1 MYRIINIRLKLII
14 INISRHIM
22 ISIRDGIR
30 HCNGIASND
39 AAFRRRLLRM
49 SVCLFSTSLAF
60 APSVSRTDSICA
72 ELSIAT
78 ILLVPP
84 SGKPVSSINA
94 SSLCDR
100 HTVLKESIVKNST
113 ITYEII
119 FLCLKI
125 RLNIHTAFFI
135 TNLGFIIPLF
145 SCILK

>member
-14 INISRHIM
+14 RNISRHIM
-22 ISIRDGIR
+22 ISIRAGIR
-30 HCNGIASND
+30 HCNGMASND
-39 AAFRRRLLRM
+39 TTFRRRLLRM

-72 ELSIAT
+72 ELSIAA

-113 ITYEII
+113 ITYEIV

-145 SCILK
+145 SYM

>member
-22 ISIRDGIR
+22 ISIRAGIR
-30 HCNGIASND
+30 HCNGMASND

>member
-22 ISIRDGIR
+22 ISIRAGIR
-30 HCNGIASND
+30 HCNGMASND

-94 SSLCDR
+94 ISLCDR

-113 ITYEII
+113 ITYEIV

>member
-14 INISRHIM
+14 RNISRHIM
-22 ISIRDGIR
+22 ISIRAGIR
-30 HCNGIASND
+30 HCNGMASND
-39 AAFRRRLLRM
+39 TAFRRRLLRM

-72 ELSIAT
+72 ELSIAA

-94 SSLCDR
+94 NSLCDR

-113 ITYEII
+113 ITYEIV

-145 SCILK
+145 SYM

>member
-22 ISIRDGIR
+22 ISIRAGIR

-39 AAFRRRLLRM
+39 AAFRRRLLRI

-94 SSLCDR
+94 ISLCDR

>member
-14 INISRHIM
+14 RNISRHIM
-22 ISIRDGIR
+22 ISIRAGIR
-30 HCNGIASND
+30 HCNGMASND
-39 AAFRRRLLRM
+39 AALRRRLLRI

-94 SSLCDR
+94 NSLCDR

-113 ITYEII
+113 ITYEIV

>member
-14 INISRHIM
+14 RNISRHIM
-22 ISIRDGIR
+22 ISIRAGIR
-30 HCNGIASND
+30 HCNGMASND

-72 ELSIAT
+72 ELSIAA

-125 RLNIHTAFFI
+125 RLYIHTAFFI
-135 TNLGFIIPLF
+135 TNLGFIITLF
-145 SCILK
+145 SFILK

>member
-1 MYRIINIRLKLII
+1 
-14 INISRHIM
+14 M
-22 ISIRDGIR
+22 ISIRTGIR
-30 HCNGIASND
+30 HCNGMASND

-113 ITYEII
+113 ITYEIV

-145 SCILK
+145 SYM

>member
-1 MYRIINIRLKLII
+1 MYRIINIRFKLII

-22 ISIRDGIR
+22 ISIRAGIR

-72 ELSIAT
+72 ELSIAA

-113 ITYEII
+113 ITYEIV

>member
-22 ISIRDGIR
+22 ISIRAGIR
-30 HCNGIASND
+30 HCNGMASND

-100 HTVLKESIVKNST
+100 HTALKESIVKNST

>member
-22 ISIRDGIR
+22 ISILAGIR

-39 AAFRRRLLRM
+39 AAFRRRLLRI

-94 SSLCDR
+94 ISLCDR

>member
-14 INISRHIM
+14 RNISRHIM
-22 ISIRDGIR
+22 ISIRAGIR
-30 HCNGIASND
+30 HCNGMASND
-39 AAFRRRLLRM
+39 TAFRRRLLRM

-72 ELSIAT
+72 ELSIAA

-145 SCILK
+145 SYM

>member
-14 INISRHIM
+14 RNISRHIM
-22 ISIRDGIR
+22 ISIRAGIR
-30 HCNGIASND
+30 HCNGMASND

-49 SVCLFSTSLAF
+49 SVCLLSTSLTF

-72 ELSIAT
+72 ELSIAA

-113 ITYEII
+113 ITYEIV

-135 TNLGFIIPLF
+135 TNLGIIIPLF

>member
-22 ISIRDGIR
+22 ISIRAGIR

>member
-22 ISIRDGIR
+22 ISIRAGIR

-39 AAFRRRLLRM
+39 AAFRRRLLRI

>member
-14 INISRHIM
+14 RNISRHIM
-22 ISIRDGIR
+22 ISIRAGIR
-30 HCNGIASND
+30 HCNGMASND

-49 SVCLFSTSLAF
+49 SVCLLSTSLTF

-72 ELSIAT
+72 ELSIAA

-113 ITYEII
+113 ITYEIV

>member
-14 INISRHIM
+14 RNISRHIM
-22 ISIRDGIR
+22 ISIRTGIR
-30 HCNGIASND
+30 HCNGMASND

-145 SCILK
+145 SYM

>member
-22 ISIRDGIR
+22 ISIRAGIR

-39 AAFRRRLLRM
+39 AAFRRRLLRI

-113 ITYEII
+113 ITYEIV

>member
-14 INISRHIM
+14 RNISRHIM
-22 ISIRDGIR
+22 ISIRAGIR
-30 HCNGIASND
+30 HCNGMASND
-39 AAFRRRLLRM
+39 AAFRRRLLRI

-72 ELSIAT
+72 ELSIAA

-94 SSLCDR
+94 NSLCDR

-113 ITYEII
+113 ITYEIV

-145 SCILK
+145 SYM

>member
-14 INISRHIM
+14 RNISRHIM
-22 ISIRDGIR
+22 ISIRAGIR

-39 AAFRRRLLRM
+39 AAFRRRLLRI

-94 SSLCDR
+94 NSLCDR

-113 ITYEII
+113 ITYEIV

>member
-14 INISRHIM
+14 RNISRHIM
-22 ISIRDGIR
+22 ISIRAGIR
-30 HCNGIASND
+30 HCNGMASND
-39 AAFRRRLLRM
+39 AAFRRRLLHI
-49 SVCLFSTSLAF
+49 SVCLFSTSLEF

-72 ELSIAT
+72 ELSIAA

-100 HTVLKESIVKNST
+100 HTVLKESIVKKST
-113 ITYEII
+113 ITYEIV

-125 RLNIHTAFFI
+125 RLYIHTAFFI

-145 SCILK
+145 SFILK

>member
-1 MYRIINIRLKLII
+1 MYRIINIRLKIII

-22 ISIRDGIR
+22 ISIRAGIR
-30 HCNGIASND
+30 HCNGMASNA
-39 AAFRRRLLRM
+39 AAFRRRQLRM
-49 SVCLFSTSLAF
+49 SVCLLSTSLAF

-72 ELSIAT
+72 ELSIAA

-84 SGKPVSSINA
+84 SGKPVSSIIA

-100 HTVLKESIVKNST
+100 HTVLNESIVKNST

-125 RLNIHTAFFI
+125 RLYIHIAFFI